1 MHANFSAWLRLKS
14 TILGPIFWVVFVK
27 KINFLTD
34 DIGFY
39 YKKSLIQ
46 KEIQPFTGDRL
57 YESELHRSC

>member
-1 MHANFSAWLRLKS
+1 MHANFSAWLRVKS

-39 YKKSLIQ
+39 YKKSSIQ